1 MAGFLVA
8 ALYKF
13 APLSDLKALKE
24 ALQKICDDNAVC
36 GTLLIAPEGINGTI
50 AGSRTGIDR
59 VLRALRNVKGLA
71 DIEHKESSATE
82 QPFHRMKV
90 RIKKEIVT
98 MGVAGIDPNNDV
110 GEYLSPAEWD
120 KVISDPATVVIDTR
134 NDYEVRIGTFKN
146 AINPHTE
153 SFSQFPDYVQEKLS
167 PKKNKS
173 VAMFCTGG
181 IRCEKASS
189 YMKAMGFE
197 KVYHL
202 KGGILKYLE
211 ETPEAKSLWE
221 GECFVFDQRVS
232 VKHGLEQGS
241 YALCPSCR
249 HPVSDADRK
258 SKKYIE
264 GVACP
269 ACHDKTSDDKKQR
282 SAERHKQVKLAEKKG
297 KRHIG
302 ARFSEEE
309 S

>member
-1 MAGFLVA
+1 MPGFIVA

-13 APLSDLKALKE
+13 APLTRLKE
-24 ALQKICDDNAVC
+24 LQRKLQKTCDENGIC
-36 GTLLIAPEGINGTI
+36 GTLLLAPEGINGTI
-50 AGSRTGIDR
+50 AGSRKGIDA
-59 VLRALRNVKGLA
+59 VLAFLRRQKGLKGL
-71 DIEHKESSATE
+71 EHKESSAAA

-98 MGVAGIDPNNDV
+98 MGAAADPNETV
-110 GEYLSPAEWD
+110 GEYLSPAEWN
-120 KVISDPATVVIDTR
+120 KVIADPETIVIDTR
-134 NDYEVRIGTFKN
+134 NDYEVKIGTFKN
-146 AINPHTE
+146 AVNPKTS
-153 SFSQFPDYVQEKLS
+153 SFSEFPGWVKKELD
-167 PKKNKS
+167 PKRDRQ

-189 YMKAMGFE
+189 YMKKMGFG

-211 ETPEAKSLWE
+211 EMPEGKSLWE

-232 VKHGLEQGS
+232 VKHGLAPGS
-241 YALCPSCR
+241 HTLCPACR
-249 HPVSDADRK
+249 FPLSAKDRK

-269 ACHDKTSDDKKQR
+269 SCFDKTTAEKKSR
-282 SAERHKQVKLAEKKG
+282 AAERHKQVKLSEKRG
-297 KRHIG
+297 ERHIG
-302 ARFSEEE
+302 AKFPGE